1 MKTITLTDE
10 QAQFLTDAM
19 NWWKTSGVNYWSQK
33 SADEV
38 LQELAKTENKFCV
51 FCDNDYADLDSHNAN
66 THELTNQAKPPRGG
80 LGQGG
85 PLPTEEPSQ
94 GRQEKRK

>member
-19 NWWKTSGVNYWSQK
+19 NWWKTSGVNYWSQQNAVEIL
-33 SADEV
+33 S
-38 LQELAKTENKFCV
+38 ELSGYNSYISEKYNIPTIKEYF
-51 FCDNDYADLDSHNAN
+51 S
-66 THELTNQAKPPRGG
+66 NQAKPPRGG